1 MLSSTVNRWSP
12 CLVAFVCVATTL
24 ASLIAAMAQATN
36 ENSAI
41 SKSDSF
47 HKALTEWD
55 KSFSEVQ
62 SAIDQ
67 LRVSTSPE
75 DTKKWQQSYSK
86 NIEEL
91 IAFRPHVEEL
101 AEAAWLE
108 QTTADERL
116 FTWLY
121 STGCASVDFG
131 GYLEANRLFTLLL
144 NRESLLRVSQRT
156 KVLRLAA
163 LIAFNVNQFDAA
175 KGYAEALQKLAP
187 SDPSVE
193 NSLARNRKYIVW
205 WSAEQKIRSRE
216 NELNDLP
223 RVRLVTNHGDIVL
236 ELFRNEAPNTA
247 NEFLNLV
254 NGHALNDNPTALVKD
269 SMILGMQ
276 IRSRNQLKTD
286 NPEGHQRNAR
296 LHFHGSISIGKF
308 DDSGE
313 TKIVILNRPVKEFDG
328 VNTVFGRVVEG
339 MPEVERIL
347 RTMNGYGNENSA
359 ERIKE
364 ATILRK

>member
-1 MLSSTVNRWSP
+1 MLSCTIKRWSP
-12 CLVAFVCVATTL
+12 YLVVCFCIATTFV
-24 ASLIAAMAQATN
+24 SLHAAKAQVTN
-36 ENSAI
+36 ESSAI

-47 HKALTEWD
+47 HRALTEWE
-55 KSFSEVQ
+55 KLFGEAK
-62 SAIDQ
+62 SAIDH

-75 DTKKWQQSYSK
+75 DDKKWQQLYTK

-91 IAFRPHVEEL
+91 IASRPHVEEL

-108 QTTADERL
+108 QTTTDEKL
-116 FTWLY
+116 YNWLY
-121 STGCASVDFG
+121 VEGRASVDYG
-131 GYLEANRLFTLLL
+131 GNLEANRRFALLL
-144 NRESLLRVSQRT
+144 KRKSLLTVSQQSQ
-156 KVLRLAA
+156 VLRQAA
-163 LIAFNVNQFDAA
+163 LIAFNVNQFDVA

-187 SDPSVE
+187 LDPGME
-193 NSLARNRKYIVW
+193 NTLARNRKYIGW
-205 WSAEQKIRSRE
+205 WSAEQEIRSRE
-216 NELNDLP
+216 NESKDLP
-223 RVRLVTNHGDIVL
+223 RVRFVTNQGEIVL
-236 ELFRNEAPNTA
+236 ELFRNEAPNTV

-254 NGHALNDNPTALVKD
+254 NAHSLNDNPTALVKD

-286 NPEGHQRNAR
+286 NPEGHQRNTR

-313 TKIVILNRPVKEFDG
+313 AKIVILDRPVKEFDG

-347 RTMNGYGNENSA
+347 KTINGYGNGKSA
-359 ERIKE
+359 EKIKE